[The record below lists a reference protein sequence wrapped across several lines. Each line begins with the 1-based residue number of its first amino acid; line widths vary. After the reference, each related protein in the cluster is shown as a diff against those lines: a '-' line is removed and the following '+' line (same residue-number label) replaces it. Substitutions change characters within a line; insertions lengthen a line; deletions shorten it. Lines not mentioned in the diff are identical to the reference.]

1 MNTVEFLDPKK
12 NSHIIR
18 PEYLKN
24 FYLNLNYHLLPKNIF
39 LKKIIL
45 FINIIF
51 LRKLRI
57 IFNFVKN
64 LQFNFGE
71 P

>member
-39 LKKIIL
+39 LKKN
-45 FINIIF
+45 NIIY
-51 LRKLRI
+51 KY
-57 IFNFVKN
+57 NFSKKIKN
-64 LQFNFGE
+64 NI
-71 P
+71 